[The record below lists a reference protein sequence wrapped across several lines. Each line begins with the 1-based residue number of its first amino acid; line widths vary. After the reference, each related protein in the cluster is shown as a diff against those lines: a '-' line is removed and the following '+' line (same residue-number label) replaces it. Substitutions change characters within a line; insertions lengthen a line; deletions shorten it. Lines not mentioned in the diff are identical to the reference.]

1 MKSKI
6 LRLDF
11 EDFLKGLLVAIL
23 TSIFAVI
30 GESLNNGY
38 FSFEWPIILNAGI
51 VGGLAYLSKNLLSN
65 NSGQFLTRNKK

>member
-6 LRLDF
+6 LRLNI
-11 EDFLKGLLVAIL
+11 EDFFKGLLVAVL

-30 GESLNNGY
+30 GESLNNGS
-38 FSFEWPIILNAGI
+38 FSFEWPTILNAGI
-51 VGGLAYLSKNLLSN
+51 IGGFAYLSKNLLSN